1 MDERGHLRERPLGNR
16 RGEIL
21 QKTFALA
28 LEDRDLDL
36 AAGLTILPD
45 ELVEIR
51 AGVRLLV
58 AARDAQHGGRGRPL
72 ATGQDA
78 RGRSLGHDLF
88 RLPVLVVHGHH
99 AVGQPG
105 GRGAILSQTLRVVI
119 APERIDHGRHHDHA
133 AQGAID
139 HRGARRE

>member
-1 MDERGHLRERPLGNR
+1 MATTPLVPARSSSVSAAHRAPLVPAHPEKPSRGVSGAKDVSQNSVLPEVLMDERGHLLERPLGNR

-21 QKTFALA
+21 EKTFALA

-58 AARDAQHGGRGRPL
+58 AARDAQHGGRGCPL
-72 ATGQDA
+72 AMGQDA
-78 RGRSLGHDLF
+78 RGRSLGHSFF
-88 RLPVLVVHGHH
+88 RL
-99 AVGQPG
+99 
-105 GRGAILSQTLRVVI
+105 
-119 APERIDHGRHHDHA
+119 
-133 AQGAID
+133 
-139 HRGARRE
+139 